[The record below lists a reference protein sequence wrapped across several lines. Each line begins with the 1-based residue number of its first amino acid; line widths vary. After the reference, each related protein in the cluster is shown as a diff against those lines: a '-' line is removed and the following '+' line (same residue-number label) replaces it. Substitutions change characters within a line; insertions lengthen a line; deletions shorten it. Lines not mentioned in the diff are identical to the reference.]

1 MILQSHQL
9 MEIIHI
15 EAKYNK
21 EIVLPEDF
29 IAKLPKEIIF
39 FTTVQYLDS
48 LEAMKKQLTDNNIS
62 VKLIKPRHTRYE
74 GQILGCSTRT
84 IKGYEGDFV
93 FIGDGIFHPKALL
106 LHNKGQVFAYDP
118 KTNKQNTFSH
128 EDSEK
133 LRKKVKGAYAK
144 FIMSKEVGVLITTK
158 PGQYKEK
165 IADKLIEKYP
175 DKTFYF
181 FLDNTHNFG
190 GLQDFPFVNCFVNTM
205 CERIGYDDMDVQG
218 ISIIN
223 VEDIYDLE
231 DGFFD

>member
-1 MILQSHQL
+1 

-15 EAKYNK
+15 EAKYKK
-21 EIVLPEDF
+21 EIILPEDF

-48 LEAMKKQLTDNNIS
+48 LDKIKKQLTSAQIA
-62 VKLIKPRHTRYE
+62 VKLIQPRHTRYE

-84 IKGYEGDFV
+84 IKGFKGDFV
-93 FIGDGIFHPKALL
+93 YVGDGIFHPKALL
-106 LHNKGQVFAYDP
+106 IHNKGKVYAYDP
-118 KTNKQNTFSH
+118 KTEIQSSFSH
-128 EDSEK
+128 SDADN
-133 LRKKVKGAYAK
+133 LRKKIKGAYSK
-144 FIMSKEVGVLITTK
+144 FLMSKNIGVLITTK

-165 IADKLIEKYP
+165 LSDKLIKKYP

-181 FLDNTHNFG
+181 LLDNTHNFA
-190 GLQDFPFVNCFVNTM
+190 GLKDFPFIESFVNTM

-223 VEDIYDLE
+223 AEDIYDLE
-231 DGFFD
+231 AGFFD

>member
-1 MILQSHQL
+1 

-21 EIVLPEDF
+21 EIVLPETF
-29 IAKLPKEIIF
+29 IAQLPKEITF

-48 LEAMKKQLTDNNIS
+48 LDKMRDQLTA
-62 VKLIKPRHTRYE
+62 KGIKVNTVMPRHTRYE

-93 FIGDGIFHPKALL
+93 YIGDGIFHPKALL
-106 LHNKGQVFAYDP
+106 IHNKGQVFAYDP
-118 KTNKQNTFSH
+118 KTEIQSNLTHS
-128 EDSEK
+128 DSDN
-133 LRKKVKGAYAK
+133 LRRKIKGAYSK
-144 FIMSKEVGVLITTK
+144 FLMSKNIGILITTK

-165 IADKLIEKYP
+165 LSDKLIAKYP

-181 FLDNTHNFG
+181 LVDNTHNFG
-190 GLQDFPFVNCFVNTM
+190 GLKDFPFVESFVNTM

-223 VEDIYDLE
+223 AEDIYDLE
-231 DGFFD
+231 NGVFD